1 MLARQPNPT
10 SLTTSITRPELEL
23 FDEEKFVFSL
33 SFVIFIFAWK
43 LLDPNSYE
51 TGKSHEYERRGKS
64 DKKELPRRKVL
75 VRLTGTALKLKEAG
89 SNPNSFLEVT
99 ILHEGIKNLIR
110 DV

>member
-1 MLARQPNPT
+1 MRKNLRFCY
-10 SLTTSITRPELEL
+10 LLL
-23 FDEEKFVFSL
+23 F
-33 SFVIFIFAWK
+33 FIFAWK
-43 LLDPNSYE
+43 SLEPNSYE

-64 DKKELPRRKVL
+64 DKKELPRRKVF
-75 VRLTGTALKLKEAG
+75 VRLTGTTLKLKEAG